1 MDDVELN
8 DSNQKMINQQVDMQ
22 DAHQEME
29 LDRLVLVLEVA
40 QVEDLVEIQKLT
52 DMKQVNQDQRKHL
65 VVGDNRFAMQIRD

>member
-8 DSNQKMINQQVDMQ
+8 DSNQKMINQQVDMLA
-22 DAHQEME
+22 AHQEME
-29 LDRLVLVLEVA
+29 LEHLVLDLEVA